1 MIVTICIVVPLAL
14 LAAVVPAWEAASVQP
29 VDAVRGSGTR
39 LSKRALTRLATAG
52 LSCLGV
58 GWVLTWGKPI
68 GGKPILGFLAEMV
81 LMIGGALL
89 TPILLRLVCAAVKTH
104 LAHASCGRGAPSYV
118 WLRRTWRANCPRVSV
133 SVAAL
138 GVSLSMMIAIA
149 VMVGSFRE
157 TVVYWLD
164 SALSADLSIKPV
176 MQTSS
181 VSEARLS
188 KRACDLVAK
197 DPDVVDTVWFSSRQ
211 LPYQRRNIRLAVT
224 EVQKTLDHARLI
236 FKSPP
241 RGWTADDSGVTNVLV
256 SESFSLLFDAHEGR
270 MGQSCRPRKAT
281 SPFESPAST
290 TTTPAIREPSRWTRQ
305 RTGDITARV
314 IRV

>member
-1 MIVTICIVVPLAL
+1 M
-14 LAAVVPAWEAASVQP
+14 
-29 VDAVRGSGTR
+29 
-39 LSKRALTRLATAG
+39 AG
-52 LSCLGV
+52 LLCLAM
-58 GWVLTWGKPI
+58 GWVLTLGKPI

-81 LMIGGALL
+81 LMLGGALL
-89 TPILLRLVCAAVKTH
+89 TPLLLRLVCRSVQKV
-104 LAHASCGRGAPSYV
+104 LAQRSCRRGALSFV
-118 WLRRTWRANCPRVSV
+118 WPHANLEGELPRVSV

-188 KRACDLVAK
+188 QRACDLVAN

-211 LPYQRRNIRLAVT
+211 VPYQSRTIRLAIT
-224 EVQKTLDHARLI
+224 EVQKTLDHGRLI
-236 FKSPP
+236 F
-241 RGWTADDSGVTNVLV
+241 
-256 SESFSLLFDAHEGR
+256 
-270 MGQSCRPRKAT
+270 Q
-281 SPFESPAST
+281 
-290 TTTPAIREPSRWTRQ
+290 
-305 RTGDITARV
+305 ITARSV
-314 IRV
+314 DDLSDSGDGKRAGLRELFAAV